1 MTQEEAMTHFAGYY
15 DHFVA
20 PMFDGII
27 GGGRSMPIA
36 LLSPKEHDAAAI
48 VLNGGNSAVF
58 EIAGVTFN
66 LRKENGLLI
75 LEISK

>member
-1 MTQEEAMTHFAGYY
+1 MDEKKAKEKFAGYY

-36 LLSPKEHDAAAI
+36 LLSPDEHDAAATLLEGK
-48 VLNGGNSAVF
+48 VSCAF
-58 EIAGVTFN
+58 EISGVSFH
-66 LRKENGLLI
+66 LRKENDLLI
-75 LEISK
+75 MEISK

>member
-1 MTQEEAMTHFAGYY
+1 MSLAEAKALLAGYY

-20 PMFDGII
+20 PMFDGLI

-48 VLNGGNSAVF
+48 VLDGGDSAVF
-58 EIAGVTFN
+58 EIAGVNFH
-66 LRKENGLLI
+66 LHKRDGLLI